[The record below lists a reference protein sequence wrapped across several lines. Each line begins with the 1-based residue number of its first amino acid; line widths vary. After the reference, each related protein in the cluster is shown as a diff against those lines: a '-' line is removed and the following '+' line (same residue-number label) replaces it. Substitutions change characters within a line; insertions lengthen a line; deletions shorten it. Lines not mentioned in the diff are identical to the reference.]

1 MHQTHSESTKA
12 PQETRLHL
20 STERASGGA
29 GGEDSAGRRAAR
41 QRTRRQGSTQQG
53 ARCTDVVRHRR
64 AVCRTGRRFG
74 EFSKDFIKLRDYIA
88 RQKAYA
94 YVEHFNSSVISATS
108 MFKLSITS
116 RWALMAARG
125 WARLI
130 LDRRRDLI
138 NDRSSRA
145 AAAEA
150 PLDGSSDPSRP
161 FNKTTKS
168 RSACSA
174 TYYASR
180 IAYVC
185 FNASSSSVH
194 GWW

>member
-1 MHQTHSESTKA
+1 MELKTISQRNVSVE
-12 PQETRLHL
+12 
-20 STERASGGA
+20 ERAAKIQRGIVQHAKELDARDPRNRVHAELMSYGVGGQYVA
-29 GGEDSAGRRAAR
+29 L
-41 QRTRRQGSTQQG
+41 
-53 ARCTDVVRHRR
+53 VV
-64 AVCRTGRRFG
+64 GRFG

-130 LDRRRDLI
+130 LDRRRDLV
-138 NDRSSRA
+138 NDRPSRA

-150 PLDGSSDPSRP
+150 PLDGAQERHHSDNPTSHSRGA
-161 FNKTTKS
+161 F
-168 RSACSA
+168 
-174 TYYASR
+174 Y
-180 IAYVC
+180 
-185 FNASSSSVH
+185 H
-194 GWW
+194 GEHEAA